1 MQYNI
6 MLASDRIRRRQRR
19 QTTAVFLLPIILTVL
34 SASTVSAQEVAN
46 VITSLVSDVGCFN
59 TGPDIG
65 DANLYDGTTS
75 NYLCPTPPSLTTV
88 PSLIVNSDKRSIV
101 TKLRVYASSTPP
113 DIKNPGNDPTS
124 YQLEG
129 IQSRFTEPSTQC
141 VNVIGSDD
149 DNWCREVYSDEYT
162 LWYKINVPNGVN
174 VDTCDGCTMSFEV
187 EYDGEGWVSVGF
199 STNGEMVSSEA
210 VM

>member
-1 MQYNI
+1 

-34 SASTVSAQEVAN
+34 SASAVSAQQVAN

-59 TGPDIG
+59 TGPDNG
-65 DANLYDGTTS
+65 DKNLYDGTTS
-75 NYLCPTPPSLTTV
+75 NYLCPTPQSLTTP

-101 TKLRVYASSTPP
+101 TKLRVYASSTVNTPP
-113 DIKNPGNDPTS
+113 ENKNPGNDPTS

-149 DNWCREVYSDEYT
+149 DDWCREVYSDEYT
-162 LWYKINVPNGVN
+162 MWYKINVPNGAN
-174 VDTCDGCTMSFEV
+174 VDTCVGCTMSFEV

-199 STNGEMVSSEA
+199 STNGEMIGSEA

>member
-1 MQYNI
+1 

-19 QTTAVFLLPIILTVL
+19 QTTAVFLLPIIITVL
-34 SASTVSAQEVAN
+34 SASTVSAQQVAN
-46 VITSLVSDVGCFN
+46 VITSLVSDVGCSS
-59 TGPDIG
+59 TGPTLG
-65 DANLYDGTTS
+65 DTNLYDGSTS
-75 NYLCPTPPSLTTV
+75 NYLCPTPTDLTLTTE

-101 TKLRVYASSTPP
+101 TKLRVYASSASQGLNSP
-113 DIKNPGNDPTS
+113 NNDPTS

-149 DNWCREVYSDEYT
+149 DDWCREVYSDEYT
-162 LWYKINVPNGVN
+162 LWYKINLPNGGVN
-174 VDTCDGCTMSFEV
+174 VDTCVGCTMSFEV

-199 STNGEMVSSEA
+199 STNGEMVGSEA

>member
-1 MQYNI
+1 

-34 SASTVSAQEVAN
+34 SASTVSAQQVAN
-46 VITSLVSDVGCFN
+46 VITSLVSDVGCFE
-59 TGPDIG
+59 GPGPIVG
-65 DANLYDGTTS
+65 GTNLYDGSTS
-75 NYLCPTPPSLTTV
+75 NYLCPTPTDQTLTTE

-113 DIKNPGNDPTS
+113 ENKNPDNDPTS

-149 DNWCREVYSDEYT
+149 DDWCREVYSDEYT
-162 LWYKINVPNGVN
+162 LWYKINLPNGGVN
-174 VDTCDGCTMSFEV
+174 VDTCVGCTMSFEV

-199 STNGEMVSSEA
+199 STNGEMIGSEA

>member
-1 MQYNI
+1 
-6 MLASDRIRRRQRR
+6 MLACDRIRRQQRR
-19 QTTAVFLLPIILTVL
+19 QTATVFLLSTILTAL
-34 SASTVSAQEVAN
+34 SSSTVSAQEVAN

-65 DANLYDGTTS
+65 GKFLYDGTTS
-75 NYLCPTPPSLTTV
+75 NYLCPTPQTLTTA

-113 DIKNPGNDPTS
+113 DTKNPNNDPTS

-162 LWYKINVPNGVN
+162 MHYKINVPNGVN
-174 VDTCDGCTMSFEV
+174 VDTCEGCTMSFWI
-187 EYDGEGWVSVGF
+187 EYEGEGWVSVGF
-199 STNGEMVSSEA
+199 STNGEMIGSEA